1 MILMNVLM
9 IKYVRGKALFRS
21 TEELSISVDG
31 ESAGNIQDQ
40 EELSIELTDGCHE
53 VVAKCGHCKK
63 VIELHM
69 KGNDSFIVS
78 WDWVT
83 GGLMVCDDI
92 KSYFATERRRNYW
105 LYIVLFSL
113 IIFHIVNIGLH
124 YGRYISG
131 ELFVTLEI
139 VFLAALLILLI
150 PLAIIRGRK
159 IIRGSE
165 VRG

>member
-1 MILMNVLM
+1 MNVLM
-9 IKYVRGKALFRS
+9 IKYVRGRALFRS
-21 TEELSISVDG
+21 TEKLSVFIDG
-31 ESAGNIQDQ
+31 EPAGKISDE
-40 EELSIELTDGCHE
+40 EELSFELTDGRHE
-53 VVAKCGHCKK
+53 VVARCGHCKK

-69 KGNDSFIVS
+69 EGDDSFIIS

-105 LYIVLFSL
+105 LYIALFSL
-113 IIFHIVNIGLH
+113 IILHIVNVSLH

-139 VFLAALLILLI
+139 VYLAALLFLLI
-150 PLAIIRGRK
+150 PLAIIRGRRV
-159 IIRGSE
+159 IRGSE